1 MGHAYASSNFPA
13 PGGIWNGLTM
23 GAYIQERPLAPNG
36 LVAISCYAKAVLGW
50 AAPNNG
56 GSAITGYDI
65 YRGTSPGG
73 ETLFVTLGN
82 VLKYTDNG
90 LAKGVTYYYK
100 VSAVNSAGEGP
111 KSKGATARC
120 ISYATMPSAPT
131 LKVAMSGH
139 NKVALSWTIPSSN
152 GGSDIDY
159 YIVYQNGVDVGHTS
173 ANSATI
179 SELHHGWSCSFAVA
193 AHNSVGV
200 GIRSSAQTITDHF
213 KFHLG

>member
-1 MGHAYASSNFPA
+1 MPASNFPA

-23 GAYIQERPLAPNG
+23 GAVIQERPQAPNG
-36 LVAISCYAKAVLGW
+36 LVATSCNPKAVLGW

-65 YRGTSPGG
+65 CPVGTSPGG

-90 LAKGVTYYYK
+90 MAKGVTYYYK

-111 KSKGATARC
+111 RSKEVTARC
-120 ISYATMPSAPT
+120 ISYGTVPSAPI

-139 NKVALSWTIPSSN
+139 NKVALTWTTPSSN

-179 SELHHGWSCSFAVA
+179 SELHYGWSYSFAVA

-200 GIRSSAQTITDHF
+200 GIRSSAQTIIDHF